1 MKYDT
6 FRDYVERLYNYGH
19 DLIEMD
25 EALGVDISASIF
37 GEQIDN
43 MAELLFLA
51 VNSDYDIEHDCA
63 GVMEW
68 FYEVIMFSESLT
80 DNELMGL
87 YIAILES

>member
-19 DLIEMD
+19 DLVELDEM
-25 EALGVDISASIF
+25 LGVYISASMF

-43 MAELLFLA
+43 MVELLFLA
-51 VNSDYDIEHDCA
+51 VNSNYDIEHDSA

-80 DNELMGL
+80 DNELMEL

>member
-6 FRDYVERLYNYGH
+6 FRDYVERLH
-19 DLIEMD
+19 DYARTLAYID
-25 EALGVDISASIF
+25 ATLDIDFSASIF

-51 VNSDYDIEHDCA
+51 VNSNYDVEHDSA